1 MIRINLAPPRER
13 AGVSLGLP
21 GLSIPAG
28 LNLGMAFGVAAA
40 VLALVIVISSLHQFR
55 EERRLGAEIETGARE
70 LNSLRAL
77 VGPAAKLR
85 EHLAELQARL
95 KAVQALTQGQSRP
108 VSLLDAFADVVPAD
122 LWITGLEDS
131 ASGLRVTGAAL
142 SPAAV
147 SDLMTALRASG
158 KFRDVD
164 IVVSKRELD
173 KVPDVVTFEIT
184 CRFET

>member
-13 AGVSLGLP
+13 AGVSLALP
-21 GLSIPAG
+21 G
-28 LNLGMAFGVAAA
+28 LNLGLAFGVAGI
-40 VLALVIVISSLHQFR
+40 VLAVAIIGSALYLFR
-55 EERRLGAEIETGARE
+55 EERRLSAEIEVSARE
-70 LNSLRAL
+70 QDTLRTI
-77 VGPAAKLR
+77 VGPAAKMK

-95 KAVQALTQGQSRP
+95 KAIQTLTKDQSRP
-108 VSLLDAFADVVPAD
+108 LSLIDAFADVVPAD

-131 ASGLRVTGAAL
+131 GAGLRVTGAAF
-142 SPAAV
+142 SATAV
-147 SDLMTALRASG
+147 SNLMTALRASG

>member
-1 MIRINLAPPRER
+1 MIRINLAPRRER
-13 AGVSLGLP
+13 AGVSLGVP
-21 GLSIPAG
+21 GLNLPD
-28 LNLGMAFGVAAA
+28 LNLGMVFGVAGA
-40 VLALVIVISSLHQFR
+40 VLAFVILLSSLHLLRQ
-55 EERRLGAEIETGARE
+55 ERRLRAEIETGGQE

-77 VGPAAKLR
+77 VGPAARLK
-85 EHLAELQARL
+85 EHLAELQSRL
-95 KAVQALTQGQSRP
+95 KAVQALTKDQTRP

-131 ASGLRVTGAAL
+131 GTGLRVTGAAL
-142 SPAAV
+142 SAAAV

>member
-13 AGVSLGLP
+13 AGMSRGWP
-21 GLSIPAG
+21 G
-28 LNLGMAFGVAAA
+28 LNLGVVFGVAGVA
-40 VLALVIVISSLHQFR
+40 LALAVIGSALYLFR
-55 EERRLGAEIETGARE
+55 EERRLRAEVEVSARE
-70 LNSLRAL
+70 LNTLRVI
-77 VGPAAKLR
+77 VGPAAKMK

-95 KAVQALTQGQSRP
+95 KAVQTLTKDQSRP
-108 VSLLDAFADVVPAD
+108 LFLIDAFADVVPAD

-131 ASGLRVTGAAL
+131 GAILRVTGSAFSAT
-142 SPAAV
+142 AV
-147 SDLMTALRASG
+147 SNLMTALRSSG

-164 IVVSKRELD
+164 IVVSKRDLD